1 MPSGLTRGSLLL
13 AMTDCLGKL
22 PAVSPHQTTQGE
34 TVATQAESFDYIVTG
49 AGSAGCAVAA
59 RLSESGRYRVLL
71 LEAGG
76 KDRNPWIHIP
86 MGFSQVYANP
96 HVNWMYESE
105 PEAQLGGR
113 RLYQPRGKVLGG
125 TSSINGMV
133 YMRGNAADYDE
144 WRQRGCAGWDWDSV
158 LPYFKKAEHQE
169 RGANEFHGIG
179 GPLHVSDQP
188 HRSELADRVVEA
200 AIQAGLP
207 PIEDFNDGRQEGAGY
222 FQSTTGRK
230 RRWSTAT
237 AYLRPARGRDNL
249 VVRPNAHAT
258 RILIENGRAVGV
270 TYVSGRVSRTARA
283 AGEVI
288 VSGGVFNS
296 PQLLQLSGI
305 GPGTLL
311 QEMDIPVIHDLSA
324 VGSHLQDH
332 FYMRLAY
339 RCTRPITMNEL
350 ANSMPRKVLAMAQ
363 YMLFRAGP
371 LAANGVTAGAF
382 ARSDPRLERPD
393 LQFNFSPY
401 SYASRDA
408 RGAVAH
414 PFPGFSLSA
423 VHLRPDSRGSVR
435 IKSPDPLAPPA
446 IRFNFLETQ
455 SDLRALTAGMRLAR
469 KFARQPALAPYVAAE
484 LLPGPAVNTDA
495 EFEANIRTNANSN
508 LHPVGTCRMGP
519 DGDSVVDPRL
529 RVHGIGRLRV
539 ADASIMPIVPAGNT
553 NAPSIMIGEKAADM
567 ILEDA
572 RAMV

>member
-1 MPSGLTRGSLLL
+1 MAIKP
-13 AMTDCLGKL
+13 D
-22 PAVSPHQTTQGE
+22 
-34 TVATQAESFDYIVTG
+34 SFDYIVTG

-86 MGFSQVYANP
+86 MGFSQLYANP
-96 HVNWMYESE
+96 RVNWMYESE

-144 WRQRGCAGWDWDSV
+144 WRQRGCTGWDWDSV

-222 FQSTTGRK
+222 FQSTTGRQ

-237 AYLRPARGRDNL
+237 AYLRPARARDNL

-270 TYVSGRVSRTARA
+270 TYVSGGVSRTARA
-283 AGEVI
+283 NGEVI

-296 PQLLQLSGI
+296 PQLLQLSGV
-305 GPGTLL
+305 GPGALL
-311 QEMDIPVIHDLSA
+311 QEMDIPVIHDLPA

-332 FYMRLAY
+332 FYVRLAY
-339 RCTRPITMNEL
+339 RCTKPITMNEL
-350 ANSMPRKVLAMAQ
+350 ANSTPRKVLAMAQ

-455 SDLRALTAGMRLAR
+455 SDLQALTAGMRLAR

-495 EFEANIRTNANSN
+495 EFEANIRMNANSN

-519 DGDSVVDPRL
+519 DGGSVVDPRL

-539 ADASIMPIVPAGNT
+539 ADASIMPTVPAGNT

-572 RAMV
+572 QALV